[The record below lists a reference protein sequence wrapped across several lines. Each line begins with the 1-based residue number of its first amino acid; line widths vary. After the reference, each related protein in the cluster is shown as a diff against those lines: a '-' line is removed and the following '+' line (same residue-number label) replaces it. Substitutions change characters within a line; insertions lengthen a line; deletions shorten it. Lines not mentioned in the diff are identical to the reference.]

1 MTYVLTHDVSSDVAS
16 LHTCHLSALLLPR
29 PSPLHTPDDTLA
41 YHQAATDAAAELL
54 DYPPKVDVAQTVLGA
69 LDANAPLTDARERL
83 SAVEAMMEA
92 YHAYEPCFVHDTDAD
107 IAAKVAA
114 GEGSSNSTKFAH
126 WAFDLAKRTSCNNL
140 VVFGGSGW
148 LAGLINELGESLSDD
163 ERDCILPLLALN
175 EDVVDDAGKTV
186 KLPLM
191 PMPADA
197 RFVRI
202 VRRMDDGEERRRS
215 VVCPRASDKDE
226 HAYGE
231 LCEAALQL
239 NPKRPEGTSRDEW
252 LRGMLAAGWC
262 CSY

>member
-1 MTYVLTHDVSSDVAS
+1 
-16 LHTCHLSALLLPR
+16 
-29 PSPLHTPDDTLA
+29 
-41 YHQAATDAAAELL
+41 
-54 DYPPKVDVAQTVLGA
+54 
-69 LDANAPLTDARERL
+69 
-83 SAVEAMMEA
+83 MEA

-202 VRRMDDGEERRRS
+202 VRRMDDGEGGGG
-215 VVCPRASDKDE
+215 ASFALALPTKTNTHTE
-226 HAYGE
+226 SFAR
-231 LCEAALQL
+231 AALQL